1 MNSPR
6 RPGPASGR
14 SGEHGFT
21 LVELLVGLLVFSL
34 IAGAGVAMLAFSVR
48 AQGATSKRLDDVA
61 ALARAGALL
70 SADLGQAID
79 RPARDEGG
87 VRLPAFVGDATSMRL
102 VRGGWSNLDDLPR
115 ASVQKL
121 GWRAQGDVLE
131 RLAYPMLDGASTPVA
146 SPVATEV
153 RAIRLRYRFRG
164 AWSDRWDGTLAPL
177 PDAVELMVTRRD
189 GRTMRQLF
197 LTGTGYV
204 PPAGG

>member
-1 MNSPR
+1 MTAR
-6 RPGPASGR
+6 REA
-14 SGEHGFT
+14 GFT

-70 SADLGQAID
+70 SADLGQAVN

-102 VRGGWSNLDDLPR
+102 VRSGWTNLDDLPR
-115 ASVQKL
+115 ASVQKV
-121 GWRAQGDVLE
+121 GWRSENGALE
-131 RLAYPMLDGASTPVA
+131 RIAYPMLDGASAPVA
-146 SPVATEV
+146 SAVATEV
-153 RAIRLRYRFRG
+153 RGIRLRYRFRG

-177 PDAVELMVTRRD
+177 PDAVELVVTRRD
-189 GRTMRQLF
+189 GRIVRQVF
-197 LTGTGYV
+197 LSGTGYG
-204 PPAGG
+204 PAANG